1 MHCLGRGSCLRQ
13 LGESL
18 DAQASGCK
26 GGGIGGY
33 WAMGIRTGI
42 GSEHYHHPHTWMFA
56 AWELGFYVYVHIV
69 IEESYTTTSHWLGRG
84 YPGYRVYH
92 NFRHAAHVY
101 RKKKIESV
109 RSQARLWAWF

>member
-84 YPGYRVYH
+84 YPGTGLH
-92 NFRHAAHVY
+92 NSFRCLGSDILCLAKNSV
-101 RKKKIESV
+101 KI
-109 RSQARLWAWF
+109 ARIA